1 MANHMLGSSP
11 EIIWADKRRTQS
23 TGNGATSQATPQN
36 YDSVTNLRTR
46 LAAINGAYFTPAM
59 LDTMTV
65 NDMAYAMRLNDDA
78 ASV

>member
-1 MANHMLGSSP
+1 MANNLVGSP
-11 EIIWADKRRTQS
+11 EIIFADKRRTQS
-23 TGNGATSQATPQN
+23 TGNGASSLTTPQN
-36 YDSVTNLRTR
+36 YDSITNMRTR
-46 LAAINGAYFTPAM
+46 LAAINGAYFTAAM